1 MKRSIFVLAAMI
13 IAATSCQKE
22 DTENT
27 VPAGHVRTFTASLS
41 ELTKTSLDGL
51 TPVWGEGDAVWF
63 SDGVNQ
69 EIVGIR
75 QEDIGQA
82 TAQFSTS
89 SLTGEVIYACYP
101 ASCAFGHIS
110 GTHVGFIVPQYT
122 DGSFRKANIC
132 VATTDDDKLSF
143 KNATALIR
151 FTKETADVVSLS
163 LICSGNH
170 LLAGGMYFRYVDSR
184 YAGAG
189 HHVVSSI
196 EIDMSGPGPYYAAVF
211 PQTLPAGSK
220 IVMTT
225 STGAQYVRT
234 INAENTLT
242 LNKIKPF
249 SVDAAFSGATLVS
262 EGWAGS
268 GTEEDPYLIASEAD
282 LHLLSNNVNDRVSY
296 YAGKYF
302 RLVRDIS
309 VSGFRPIG
317 STSQGNGFQGHF
329 DGNFHTITINS
340 FDLSYLSTQS
350 ANGYEVYM
358 GLFGRIQGTSG
369 TTPPSVI
376 RDVRVAGTINTGN
389 DFVRGP
395 HYYGSICGYATGNV
409 KFEQC
414 GSSLGMRLFGYY
426 ASYPGRAKL
435 MAAGGLVGYAAATVQ
450 IDRCYNTGSLAAY
463 SNANSGNRFYVG
475 GICGNLNGGLITFCY
490 NTGNITGQMT
500 QSSYGAF
507 VAGIAASNTTSGSVE
522 GCYNQGNIVAYG
534 ASSTSAKAVGV
545 TYNAQARSCY
555 NSGTIKSYYVGSST
569 TEINYSAG
577 ISYRQSGTYQNCYY
591 LQGCAYTDMLGS
603 GGTITNCTYFIKGDE
618 TNGGLI
624 EGDATRSLLDAM
636 NAYQAAV
643 HTSEHYFYPSPD
655 ADHLPVLDYVSRN
668 MLDY

>member
-1 MKRSIFVLAAMI
+1 MKRSIIILAALI
-13 IAATSCQKE
+13 LAASSCQKAVM
-22 DTENT
+22 ENNA
-27 VPAGHVRTFTASLS
+27 PQGRVRTFTASFS
-41 ELTKTSLDGL
+41 CLTKTSLDGL

-101 ASCAFGHIS
+101 ASFAIGHIS
-110 GTHVGFIVPQYT
+110 GTHVIFNVPQST
-122 DGSFRKANIC
+122 DGSFRNANIC
-132 VATTDDDKLSF
+132 VATTNDNNLSF
-143 KNATALIR
+143 KNATSIIR

-163 LICSGNH
+163 LICQGDNF
-170 LLAGGMYFRYVDSR
+170 LAGWMSFRHWDEDYI
-184 YAGAG
+184 GATF
-189 HHVVSSI
+189 HQTSSI
-196 EIDMSGPGPYYAAVF
+196 EIDMSGPGPYYAAVY
-211 PQTLPAGSK
+211 PRTMPSGSK

-242 LNKIKPF
+242 LNKIKTF

-268 GTEEDPYLIASEAD
+268 GTEDDPYLITSEAD
-282 LHLLSNNVNDRVSY
+282 LKLLSNNVNNKVSY
-296 YAGKYF
+296 YSGVYF
-302 RLVRDIS
+302 RQAGDIS
-309 VSGFRPIG
+309 VSSFRPIG
-317 STSQGNGFQGHF
+317 STSNGNGFQGNY
-329 DGNFHTITINS
+329 DGDSHTITINS

-358 GLFGRIQGTSG
+358 GLFGWVKGTSG
-369 TTPPSVI
+369 TTPKSVI
-376 RDVRVAGTINTGN
+376 RNVRVAGTIDTGN

-409 KFEQC
+409 LFEQC

-426 ASYPGRAKL
+426 EKYPSRAKL

-450 IDRCYNTGSLAAY
+450 IDRCYNTGNLAAY

-475 GICGNLNGGLITFCY
+475 GICGNLYGGLITLCY

-500 QSSYGAF
+500 QSGYGAF
-507 VAGIAASNTTSGSVE
+507 VAGIAASNTTTGSVE
-522 GCYNQGNIVAYG
+522 GCYNQGNIIAYG
-534 ASSTSAKAVGV
+534 ASSTSAKAVGI
-545 TYNAQARSCY
+545 TYNAQAKNCY
-555 NSGTIKSYYVGSST
+555 NSGTVKSYYVGNTT
-569 TEINYSAG
+569 TEIDYSAG
-577 ISYRQSGTYQNCYY
+577 ISYRQSGTYQHCYY
-591 LQGCAYTDMLGS
+591 LDGCASTAMLGS
-603 GGTITNCTYFIKGDE
+603 GGTLTDCTYFVKGDE

-624 EGDATRSLLDAM
+624 EGDSARSLLDAM
-636 NAYQAAV
+636 NSYLATV
-643 HTSEHYFYPSPD
+643 SGSEHTFYASPD

-668 MLDY
+668 ILDY